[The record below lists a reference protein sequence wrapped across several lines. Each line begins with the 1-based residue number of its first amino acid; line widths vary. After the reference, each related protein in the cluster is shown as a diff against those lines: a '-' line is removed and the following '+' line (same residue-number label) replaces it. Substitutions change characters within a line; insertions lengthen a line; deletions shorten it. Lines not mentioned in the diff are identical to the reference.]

1 MLPPK
6 LREKTDYKNTI
17 KGISFIKMKVQT
29 VNLERGMPTVAFAH
43 SHLNQALRTAKA
55 SGFGVVKFI
64 HGYGSSGR
72 GGAIKKDVHETLSE
86 KQSAGIIKTFCPG
99 EDFSAF
105 DARAR
110 KIIDA
115 CPEMRRDIDYGR
127 TNHGITVVLL

>member
-1 MLPPK
+1 
-6 LREKTDYKNTI
+6 
-17 KGISFIKMKVQT
+17 MKVQT

-55 SGFGVVKFI
+55 SGYIAVKFI

-72 GGAIKKDVHETLSE
+72 GGAIKRDVHSTLRE
-86 KQSAGIIKTFCPG
+86 KQSAGAIKVFCPG

-110 KIIDA
+110 QIIDV
-115 CPEMRRDIDYGR
+115 CPELIRDIDYGR